1 MTCWLHLHKLH
12 PPLLVLITCI
22 RYSFTSHPRCWLG
35 IYRCQ
40 RAMLCFQWR
49 GLNKN
54 EENVFGQCELQRLIC
69 GGKHPATDTFCAVI
83 PPQVWE
89 RVKLSGQTLAAI
101 SLFSGVKWTG
111 NQTQTAL
118 FCLSFNTAETF
129 TESTILSSPF
139 PCVCEQSMIPLF
151 SAVLCRLT
159 RKTEGSY
166 GGGTRLNQITA

>member
-40 RAMLCFQWR
+40 RAMLCFQWC

-54 EENVFGQCELQRLIC
+54 EENVFGQCELQRLIS

-83 PPQVWE
+83 PLKSENGLSCLGRHWQQSVCSVVWNGQAI
-89 RVKLSGQTLAAI
+89 KLKLPFSACLLTRLKHLQRAQFFPAPSLACVSSRW
-101 SLFSGVKWTG
+101 SLFSLRCFVG
-111 NQTQTAL
+111 
-118 FCLSFNTAETF
+118 
-129 TESTILSSPF
+129 SPGKRRDR
-139 PCVCEQSMIPLF
+139 M
-151 SAVLCRLT
+151 
-159 RKTEGSY
+159 
-166 GGGTRLNQITA
+166 GGAQG